1 MKKTI
6 FEFLSFS
13 LPIALLAACGGGGGG
28 GVTIAPP
35 APPPPPTS
43 GWQQGVFLDASTFAN
58 RCEAPRTGTDPATG
72 QPYPDIAGSI
82 LDENNFLRSFTNDT
96 YLWYD
101 EITDQDPANF
111 NDPVVYFEQLKTF
124 ATLPSGAPKDRY
136 SGSADSAEYYQLTQ
150 GGVSAGYGARWAVIS
165 STPPRDIV
173 VAYTE
178 PNSPATDVSL
188 ARGATILAI
197 DGVDI
202 NVNTQAGVDT
212 LNAGLFPSA
221 LGEPHTFTIRDLGA
235 QSPRDITMTS
245 ASVTSAMV
253 QETQVFDTQT
263 GKVGYLVFNYF
274 RAPAEEALIDAIN
287 QLINDAAPDL
297 LDDLIL
303 DLRYNGGGFG
313 IIARQLGFM
322 IAGPNNTAG
331 RISDE
336 LQFNDKYPTTNP
348 ITGQPLSPN
357 PFPST
362 TSGSFTLPAGQPLP
376 TLNLS
381 RVFVLTGP
389 DTCSASELVMN
400 SLRGIDVQ
408 VIQVGSTTCG
418 KPYGFYEQP
427 NCGTSYF
434 PVQLRTVNEK
444 DFGDY
449 AEGFQ
454 PSDVDDG
461 RANVLGCPVL
471 DDYTKLLGDP
481 GENRLEVAL
490 AYQAGQTCI
499 APAAVGPGSLSKPG
513 LRLDAADGRIYHSL
527 FDANLILQP

>member
-1 MKKTI
+1 MKKS
-6 FEFLSFS
+6 FFLFLSFLS
-13 LPIALLAACGGGGGG
+13 PLLLIAGCGGGGGG
-28 GVTIAPP
+28 GVVV
-35 APPPPPTS
+35 APPPPPPT
-43 GWQQGVFLDASTFAN
+43 GWQQGVFLDASTFRN
-58 RCEAPRTGTDPATG
+58 RCEAPRSGTDPATG

-111 NDPVVYFEQLKTF
+111 NDPEVYFEQLKTF
-124 ATLPSGAPKDRY
+124 AVLPSGAPKDSFSFSY
-136 SGSADSAEYYQLTQ
+136 DSAEWFQLSQ

-165 STPPRDIV
+165 ATPPREIV

-178 PNSPATDVSL
+178 PNSPATAVSL

-202 NVNTQAGVDT
+202 NVGTQAGVDT
-212 LNAGLFPSA
+212 LNAGLFPST
-221 LGEPHTFTIRDLGA
+221 LGEPHTFTILDLGA

-245 ASVTSAMV
+245 TSVTSAMV
-253 QETQVFDTQT
+253 QETQVFDTPT

-287 QLINDAAPDL
+287 QLINDAAPDPV
-297 LDDLIL
+297 DDLIL

-313 IIARQLGFM
+313 VIARQLGFM
-322 IAGPNNTAG
+322 IAGPSNTAG
-331 RISDE
+331 RIADVFE
-336 LQFNDKYPTTNP
+336 FNDKHPATNP
-348 ITGQPLSPN
+348 ITGEPLSPS

-362 TSGSFTLPAGQPLP
+362 TSGFFTLPAGQPLP

-389 DTCSASELVMN
+389 NTCSASELVMN
-400 SLRGIDVQ
+400 SLRGIDIE

-418 KPYGFYEQP
+418 KPYGFYEEP

-434 PVQLRTVNEK
+434 PVQFRTVNEK
-444 DFGDY
+444 GFGDY

-454 PSDVDDG
+454 PSNVDDG
-461 RANVLGCPVL
+461 LANVLGCPVL

-499 APAAVGPGSLSKPG
+499 APAAAGPGSLSKPG
-513 LRLDAADGRIYHSL
+513 LRLDAVDGRVFRSP
-527 FDANLILQP
+527 FDSNLIVQP

>member
-6 FEFLSFS
+6 FVFLSFS

-28 GVTIAPP
+28 GGGIVTPP
-35 APPPPPTS
+35 QPPPPT
-43 GWQQGVFLDASTFAN
+43 GWQPGVFMDASTFAN
-58 RCEAPRTGTDPATG
+58 RCAAPRAGTDPATR

-101 EITDQDPANF
+101 EITDQDPAPF
-111 NDPVVYFEQLKTF
+111 NDPEVYFDQLTGV
-124 ATLPSGAPKDRY
+124 TKDRF
-136 SGSADSAEYYQLTQ
+136 SFSIDSAEWFQLSQ

-165 STPPRDIV
+165 STPPREIV

-178 PNSPATDVSL
+178 PNSPATAVGL
-188 ARGATILAI
+188 TRGATILAI

-202 NVNTQAGVDT
+202 NDNTQAGVDAI
-212 LNAGLFPSA
+212 NAGLNPSA
-221 LGEPHTFTIRDLGA
+221 LGEPHTFTILDLGA
-235 QSPRDITMTS
+235 QAPRDITMTS
-245 ASVTSAMV
+245 DSVTSAMV

-287 QLINDAAPDL
+287 QLINDAAPDSV
-297 LDDLIL
+297 DDLIL
-303 DLRYNGGGFG
+303 DIRYNGGGFG

-331 RISDE
+331 RIADE
-336 LQFNDKYPTTNP
+336 FQFNDKHPTTDP
-348 ITGQPLSPN
+348 ITGQPLSPSL
-357 PFPST
+357 FPST
-362 TSGSFTLPAGQPLP
+362 TSGIFTLPAGQPLP

-389 DTCSASELVMN
+389 NTCSASELVMN

-418 KPYGFYEQP
+418 KPYGFYEEP

-434 PVQLRTVNEK
+434 PVQFRTVNEK
-444 DFGDY
+444 GFGDY
-449 AEGFQ
+449 ADGFQ
-454 PSDVDDG
+454 PSNVDDEM
-461 RANVLGCPVL
+461 ANVLGCPVL

-490 AYQAGQTCI
+490 AYQAGQMCI
-499 APAAVGPGSLSKPG
+499 SPAAVGPGSLSKPG
-513 LRLDAADGRIYHSL
+513 LRLDAADGRIYRSP
-527 FDANLILQP
+527 FDANLIVQP